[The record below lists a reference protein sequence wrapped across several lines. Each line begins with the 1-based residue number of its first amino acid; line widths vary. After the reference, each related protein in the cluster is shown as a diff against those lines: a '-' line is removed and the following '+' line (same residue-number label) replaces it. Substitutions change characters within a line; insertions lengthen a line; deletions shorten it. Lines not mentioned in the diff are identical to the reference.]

1 MSAFLSRSSRAI
13 DPHLDV
19 RRGKRGS
26 SGLVVVNS
34 AFLSSGDG
42 YLGKILEFHEAFQVP
57 F

>member
-34 AFLSSGDG
+34 AFLSSGGG